1 MEEPQTS
8 AQPKRELSITLIP
21 KAPRRQRDLTTQ
33 EARVLKALKQ
43 KQCMVSCMI
52 TPPHFTGPG
61 RAISYLARYVAGVA
75 ISDGR
80 LVSDTAGMVTI
91 SYGDYKDQVS
101 KARKKLSLSGH
112 EFVRRFAMHIL
123 PRVMDRVRHSGLF
136 NAAQREERLAKCREL
151 LAMAKRECSVIPRPV
166 AETECDLT
174 EECDEEKSETPKAN
188 ACQCRY
194 CGAETELV
202 GRLRGSESLWIMNVA
217 QQIVLQVA
225 MLPPVINEATVHELL
240 AQVRSC
246 WLTLRFLPAPIRT
259 LLRGQRF
266 ASLEMA
272 ALEARLLHEL
282 RQTSMAAALGI
293 ELQPKATTITIT
305 SGIPPPV
312 AAEMA
317 AST

>member
-1 MEEPQTS
+1 
-8 AQPKRELSITLIP
+8 
-21 KAPRRQRDLTTQ
+21 
-33 EARVLKALKQ
+33 
-43 KQCMVSCMI
+43 MVSCMI
-52 TPPHFTGPG
+52 TPTDFAGPD
-61 RAISYLARYVAGVA
+61 RAISNLARYVSGVA

-80 LVSDTAGMVTI
+80 LVSDSAGVVTI
-91 SYGDYKDQVS
+91 SYRDYKDKQS
-101 KARKKLSLSGH
+101 KARKTLSLSGA
-112 EFVRRFAMHIL
+112 EFMRRFALHIL
-123 PRVMDRVRHSGLF
+123 PRGMARVRHSGLF

-151 LAMAKRECSVIPRPV
+151 LAMAKRQRSIIPRAV
-166 AETECDLT
+166 STGQCDLS
-174 EECDEEKSETPKAN
+174 EECDEEEPETPKAN

-225 MLPPVINEATVHELL
+225 MLLPVINEATVHELL

-266 ASLEMA
+266 TSLEMA

-293 ELQPKATTITIT
+293 EHQPRATATMVT
-305 SGIPPPV
+305 SGIPPPLV
-312 AAEMA
+312 AEMA